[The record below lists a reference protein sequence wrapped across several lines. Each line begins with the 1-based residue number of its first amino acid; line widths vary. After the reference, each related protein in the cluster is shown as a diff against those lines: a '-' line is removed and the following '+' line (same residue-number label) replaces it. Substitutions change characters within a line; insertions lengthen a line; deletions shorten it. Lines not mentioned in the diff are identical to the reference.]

1 MWTVEFVTQLLK
13 LRFQLSRRDRWSRGE
28 LEAQQRRSLSELR
41 RHVYKHSP
49 FYRESHR
56 GRYDSPLEELPVL
69 TKSIVM
75 DRFDDL
81 VTDRS
86 FRFSDVEAHLQT
98 LRGNDMF
105 RGRYWLNATSG
116 STGRRGLF
124 LFDSREWATVIA
136 GFGRANLWAGA
147 EESVFFR
154 RRFAVVASNTPWH
167 MSMRVFNTVRNPWT
181 RVLHLD
187 AGESSGRVL
196 EALNR
201 WQPTTLAVYPSS
213 LRLLAR
219 EQLAGRLRIV
229 PRTIYTGGEVLFE
242 EVRQLARDAWGT
254 EVFDQYGATETGNMA
269 AECSRHNGLHI
280 NEDMVIVEVVDG
292 ANRPVPA
299 GEYGDKLLVTVL
311 FNTTQPL
318 IRYEISDRLRLAS
331 SPCPCGK
338 PYRLLES
345 VQGRAEEVLEFPTS
359 TGGLVQVHPIVLERV
374 LDALP
379 AAEWQVI
386 QEGGRLRVLLSGVR
400 EDFQDR
406 EAVDS
411 LLRALGAQG
420 VDHPS
425 VEIVRV
431 PSIPRG
437 ATGKAPIVRKGSH
450 P

>member
-1 MWTVEFVTQLLK
+1 
-13 LRFQLSRRDRWSRGE
+13 
-28 LEAQQRRSLSELR
+28 
-41 RHVYKHSP
+41 
-49 FYRESHR
+49 
-56 GRYDSPLEELPVL
+56 
-69 TKSIVM
+69 
-75 DRFDDL
+75 
-81 VTDRS
+81 
-86 FRFSDVEAHLQT
+86 
-98 LRGNDMF
+98 
-105 RGRYWLNATSG
+105 
-116 STGRRGLF
+116 
-124 LFDSREWATVIA
+124 
-136 GFGRANLWAGA
+136 
-147 EESVFFR
+147 
-154 RRFAVVASNTPWH
+154 

-359 TGGLVQVHPIVLERV
+359 TGGLVQVHTIVLERV